1 MLTETDIRNTIELIL
16 AQEGGYVDDPNDH
29 GGETNFGITAPFL
42 REYGDGTA
50 TTVRDL
56 THDQA
61 AATYRRAF
69 KEWQIDRIGDLNT
82 FSLVADC
89 CVNHG
94 EGVGIK
100 WLQAAIGGGVTQDG
114 VLGPQTLAQLAL
126 VPDWRAVR
134 MRVLG
139 ARIKFYGRIVAN
151 DHSQATYISGWLTRA
166 VGFLF

>member
-1 MLTETDIRNTIELIL
+1 MLNETDIANIIELIL
-16 AQEGGYVDDPNDH
+16 AQEGGYVDDPSDH

-56 THDQA
+56 TNA
-61 AATYRRAF
+61 AAAQTYRRAF
-69 KEWQIDRIGDLNT
+69 KDWHIDQIPDLNT

-100 WLQAAIGGGVTQDG
+100 WLQAAVGAGLAQDG
-114 VLGPQTLAQLAL
+114 VLGPQTVAALAI

-134 MRVLG
+134 LRICS

-151 DHSQATYISGWLTRA
+151 DHSQAKFISGWLNRA